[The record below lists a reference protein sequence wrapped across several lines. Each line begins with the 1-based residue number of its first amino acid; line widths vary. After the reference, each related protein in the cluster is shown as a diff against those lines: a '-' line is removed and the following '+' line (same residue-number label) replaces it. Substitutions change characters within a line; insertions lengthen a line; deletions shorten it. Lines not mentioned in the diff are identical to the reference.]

1 MSVIAKIKCVVV
13 VAVLFIGS
21 AACEPVSGGE
31 VSGSVAGLPG
41 QEQPLPQPQ
50 PEPAPEPETPLMS
63 RIRQA
68 CPSITTLICE
78 RTSETHPGVKLT
90 ESDFKCGVNPNH
102 IFILEIEMSSTTT
115 LRACTP
121 DDMPVSGKRQDMIE
135 QAKIVSA
142 KGPEVY
148 YGVNGDFFGN
158 YKGDGNLIPMGVVYV
173 DGKAYQSS
181 HYGRS
186 ENVLYVRDDGSVEIG
201 KYRTFNAE
209 LSKVKTAIGGYQ
221 TLVWDGV
228 KASFQ
233 NDDLSTGLHPRT
245 FVGVTKDR
253 NKVYVFVV
261 DGRQK
266 RYSIGL
272 NMSDMADICLGAG
285 CDRAFNLDG
294 GGSTTLVVQDGNG
307 GFKLLNKPSDSG
319 VPRAVVDGLL
329 VVKK

>member
-31 VSGSVAGLPG
+31 VSGPVAGLPG

-148 YGVNGDFFGN
+148 Y
-158 YKGDGNLIPMGVVYV
+158 
-173 DGKAYQSS
+173 
-181 HYGRS
+181 
-186 ENVLYVRDDGSVEIG
+186 
-201 KYRTFNAE
+201 
-209 LSKVKTAIGGYQ
+209 
-221 TLVWDGV
+221 
-228 KASFQ
+228 
-233 NDDLSTGLHPRT
+233 
-245 FVGVTKDR
+245 
-253 NKVYVFVV
+253 
-261 DGRQK
+261 
-266 RYSIGL
+266 
-272 NMSDMADICLGAG
+272 
-285 CDRAFNLDG
+285 
-294 GGSTTLVVQDGNG
+294 
-307 GFKLLNKPSDSG
+307 
-319 VPRAVVDGLL
+319 
-329 VVKK
+329 